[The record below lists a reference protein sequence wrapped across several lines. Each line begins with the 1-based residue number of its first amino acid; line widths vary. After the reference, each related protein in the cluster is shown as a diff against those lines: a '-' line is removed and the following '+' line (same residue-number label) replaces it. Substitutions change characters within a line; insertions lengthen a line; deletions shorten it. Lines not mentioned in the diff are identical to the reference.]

1 MSTVN
6 KIQMR
11 YNVVQANI
19 QEGYYPNEK
28 WYARVKRNGTL
39 SLRGLANH
47 IAEHGSI
54 YTLDVIYG
62 VLVKFSS
69 CLMELIEQGVA
80 VKLDTLGTFYPMFE
94 SEGAASAEDFTA
106 DMIKGVHVRFLP
118 ESNATDQNNSKQ
130 LLQRCR
136 FIKEAAIDKN
146 KKVVKYYQYEPTGED
161 DDGDGDGGEG

>member
-19 QEGYYPNEK
+19 KEGYYPNEK
-28 WYARVKRNGTL
+28 WYARVRRNGTL
-39 SLRGLANH
+39 SLRGLAKH
-47 IAEHGSI
+47 VAAHSSI

-94 SEGAASAEDFTA
+94 SEGAVSAEDFTPE
-106 DMIKGVHVRFLP
+106 MIKGVHVRFLP

-136 FIKEAAIDKN
+136 FVKEAAIDKN

-161 DDGDGDGGEG
+161 EGEGGEG